1 MRFLGTYLLY
11 GENELLEVGAQSESI
26 RFSGSPRRNGPAAP
40 SNLSPVHK
48 SCPTPTLKV
57 LPHNHLPVSSLASR
71 ERRSAYCRRTFQ
83 VFAFNAHARLTT
95 YLKRGC
101 VWPDFL
107 EWKNRRIFLFMV
119 GTDNPLYQNV
129 QVYCCLSSAFSA
141 DVTYKKITSPVLSIL
156 FCGI

>member
-1 MRFLGTYLLY
+1 MRNLGTYLEKMGSWRLRLAHNQDS
-11 GENELLEVGAQSESI
+11 GSI

-83 VFAFNAHARLTT
+83 VFDFNAHARLTT

-101 VWPDFL
+101 VFKPDIL
-107 EWKNRRIFLFMV
+107 EREIAGYSCLWLERIIPYIWM
-119 GTDNPLYQNV
+119 
-129 QVYCCLSSAFSA
+129 CRCIAASAFSA
-141 DVTYKKITSPVLSIL
+141 DVRRKKWCASAYN
-156 FCGI
+156 

>member
-57 LPHNHLPVSSLASR
+57 LPHNHLPVSSLANG
-71 ERRSAYCRRTFQ
+71 ERQSERGEVQS
-83 VFAFNAHARLTT
+83 VKEG
-95 YLKRGC
+95 LKSLVIAEERFKSLPS
-101 VWPDFL
+101 VPKPD
-107 EWKNRRIFLFMV
+107 
-119 GTDNPLYQNV
+119 
-129 QVYCCLSSAFSA
+129 
-141 DVTYKKITSPVLSIL
+141 
-156 FCGI
+156 

>member
-1 MRFLGTYLLY
+1 MEKMNCWRLAPNQNL
-11 GENELLEVGAQSESI
+11 
-26 RFSGSPRRNGPAAP
+26 SGSQDHLEGMAQLHLH
-40 SNLSPVHK
+40 LSPVHK

-156 FCGI
+156 CCGI

>member
-83 VFAFNAHARLTT
+83 VFAFNAQARLTT

-101 VWPDFL
+101 VFKPEFL
-107 EWKNRRIFLFMV
+107 ERKIAGYSCLWLERIIPFIRMCRCIAASAQLFQQM
-119 GTDNPLYQNV
+119 
-129 QVYCCLSSAFSA
+129 
-141 DVTYKKITSPVLSIL
+141 
-156 FCGI
+156 